1 MTMKPKYKT
10 KQREEVLTYLKTV
23 PGQHVTVADIVRYMR
38 DKGSSVGT
46 TTVYRQIERLV
57 DEGVV
62 MKYIVDANSPACFV
76 YTPENLVA
84 VGEPCFHCK
93 CESCGKLIHLHCE
106 EIAMIQG
113 HLRAEHGFVLDPKR
127 TVFYGTCD
135 ACAALEE
142 R

>member
-1 MTMKPKYKT
+1 MSEKMKYKT

-76 YTPENLVA
+76 YTPENNVA